1 MANGNSL
8 FVLFCLVLQG
18 DVTIQAKS
26 QFFYVQLR
34 SIHVWIL
41 NIHVYR
47 FDVILKLIDH
57 RGVLNFQPV

>member
-1 MANGNSL
+1 MANGISL

-34 SIHVWIL
+34 LIHVWIL
-41 NIHVYR
+41 NIHAYC
-47 FDVILKLIDH
+47 FDVILKFIDH
-57 RGVLNFQPV
+57 REV